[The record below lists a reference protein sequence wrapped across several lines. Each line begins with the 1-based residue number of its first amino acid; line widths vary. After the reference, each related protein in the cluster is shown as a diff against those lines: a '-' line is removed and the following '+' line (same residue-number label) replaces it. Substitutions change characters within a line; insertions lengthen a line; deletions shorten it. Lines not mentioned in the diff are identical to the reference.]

1 MEVREFL
8 MQAHLDDEVLAVWVD
23 AEWLLPQSDKGEWRF
38 SEMDLAR
45 AQLILELKHD
55 LGVNDEG
62 VTVVLDLVDQIN
74 GLRRVLGRLL
84 PAIQALPASTRQQII
99 AATLKVQH

>member
-8 MQAHLDDEVLAVWVD
+8 MQAQLDDEMLAVWID

-38 SEMDLAR
+38 SEVDLAR
-45 AQLILELKHD
+45 AQLIRDLKQD

-62 VTVVLDLVDQIN
+62 VTVILDLVDQIN
-74 GLRRVLGRLL
+74 GIRRLLGRLL
-84 PAIQALPASTRQQII
+84 PALHTHPASTRQHP
-99 AATLKVQH
+99 VSPE

>member
-1 MEVREFL
+1 MEAREFL
-8 MQAHLDDEVLAVWVD
+8 MQAQLDDVMLAAWID
-23 AEWLLPQSDKGEWRF
+23 AEWLHPRSHEGIWRF

>member
-8 MQAHLDDEVLAVWVD
+8 MQSHLDDKMLAVWVD
-23 AEWLLPQSDKGEWRF
+23 VEWLLPQSDKGEWSF

-55 LGVNDEG
+55 LGINDEG
-62 VTVVLDLVDQIN
+62 VTVVLNLVDQIN
-74 GLRRVLGRLL
+74 GLRRVLGSLL

-99 AATLKVQH
+99 ASAIKLQH